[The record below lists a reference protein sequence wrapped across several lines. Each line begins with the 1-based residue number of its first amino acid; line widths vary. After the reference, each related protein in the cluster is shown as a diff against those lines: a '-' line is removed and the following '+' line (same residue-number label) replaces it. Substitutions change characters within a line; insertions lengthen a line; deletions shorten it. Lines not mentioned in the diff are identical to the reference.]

1 MTPFAE
7 SRHLA
12 PSMLPTASADQAFR
26 SRRPGSTRGGLTLI
40 EVLTSMTILGIVSI
54 GVSMLYIQAIRM
66 YKRGSE
72 EATAHSKA
80 VLAMERILPEIR
92 EAFNVDFPGPDRL
105 IFTLPQRGASGHYQ
119 IDAATRS
126 PVSGPQVAIYTSDTS
141 ADMTTAGRYIWR
153 AERPTPAAEWQD
165 HRVMMDDVEDLSFSY
180 APSTDRLEVVEISI
194 TIGKPAEPGY
204 FNRTEVAEVAIR
216 NH

>member
-1 MTPFAE
+1 M
-7 SRHLA
+7 S
-12 PSMLPTASADQAFR
+12 SNSTANQVLR
-26 SRRPGSTRGGLTLI
+26 SRRLSPVRGGLTLI
-40 EVLTSMTILGIVSI
+40 EVLTSMTILGIISV

-105 IFTLPQRGASGHYQ
+105 IFTLPQRGASGHYA

-126 PVSGPQVAIYTSDTS
+126 PISGPQVAVYTSDHTGS
-141 ADMTTAGRYIWR
+141 METPGRYLWR
-153 AERPTPAAEWQD
+153 AQRSSPTAEWQD
-165 HRVMMDDVEDLSFSY
+165 HQVIMDDVEDLSFSY
-180 APSTDRLEVVEISI
+180 APSTARLEVVEVSI

-204 FNRTEVAEVAIR
+204 FNRTEAAEVAIR